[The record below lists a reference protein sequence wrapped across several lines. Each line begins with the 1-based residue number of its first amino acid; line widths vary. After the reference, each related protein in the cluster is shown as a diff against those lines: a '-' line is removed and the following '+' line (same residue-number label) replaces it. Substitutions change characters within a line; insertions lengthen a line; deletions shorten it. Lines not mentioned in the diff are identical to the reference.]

1 MPPLSCKTPLFS
13 TLKRRLLLYSLL
25 SPSLSLSLLAVTQN
39 IARGAY
45 RAYNSSEMFT
55 SRTNSTGQHVGEWGK
70 LINSFKEY
78 FSSCSL
84 SLFLSFSTSPTHSP
98 TVCPGFNFGSLF
110 PHTCPHTLR
119 HTRQHCSGCG
129 NVFWGYLTVTSV
141 RLCRLSDMGLSN
153 VCCCFCMLM
162 LLQRA
167 LRGLIRGQS

>member
-98 TVCPGFNFGSLF
+98 TVCPGFNFGSLMFFAF
-110 PHTCPHTLR
+110 PTHMYAHTATHQATLQWLR
-119 HTRQHCSGCG
+119 KC
-129 NVFWGYLTVTSV
+129 FL
-141 RLCRLSDMGLSN
+141 RLSD
-153 VCCCFCMLM
+153 
-162 LLQRA
+162 RY
-167 LRGLIRGQS
+167 IRPSVSLVRCGVK